1 MKFVKFYFE
10 VNDQKIVR
18 GFQLLSNDYFILF
31 CFSIN
36 LFSFVQA
43 LKIKFSWKFENNIYQ
58 LFCVTCSIF
67 YDTSHHFSKFKIHV
81 PKNTTTQIIKS
92 IISTDNCDLII
103 SPFPHKI
110 WNFFILFFLTLS
122 TFFPCS
128 VTIERYFAMETAEKY
143 EKASVVMGP
152 ILVGFNVLLNFCI
165 IFNMLKDE
173 SYTDGNVSFSVIPA
187 VAAQKAFTFFIIIFF
202 VNLVDVIFDLILL
215 RMNLK
220 LKLQLKNSSLAV
232 KYQLEEVYQSTKFS
246 VFLILIHIISF
257 GIYVSAVVFFRYFG
271 NLIISDPDSL
281 FGVRTFS
288 TTIVPT
294 YNFVIGSFSSF
305 FNRIKLKKSEG
316 ATIQMSSTGKSGAN
330 NYDQAIFS
338 IWNSV
343 SGPID
348 RNVTLV

>member
-1 MKFVKFYFE
+1 MNYSSQACITAFNLAYNLVFQASNYYQMIISFCSVFPLIYFLLFKLSKSSFHGNLKTIFISYFVSL
-10 VNDQKIVR
+10 VA
-18 GFQLLSNDYFILF
+18 
-31 CFSIN
+31 FSMTH
-36 LFSFVQA
+36 L
-43 LKIKFSWKFENNIYQ
+43 
-58 LFCVTCSIF
+58 T
-67 YDTSHHFSKFKIHV
+67 TS
-81 PKNTTTQIIKS
+81 TTQIIKS